1 MFCKAGAVFDDLLA
15 ANRRYASGF
24 AYRGVPPRA
33 AAGFGL
39 ITCMDTRIEP
49 LAAFG
54 LVVGDAKIVRNAGG
68 RVTSDALRSMVLA
81 SSFLGVTA
89 IAVMHHTG
97 CALAG
102 TTDEELLASL
112 PEGQRRHLSGA
123 SLLAMPDPDAALAE
137 DVRRLRACAA
147 MPEGVQFEGWRY
159 DVDTGEVAR
168 LIPAES

>member
-1 MFCKAGAVFDDLLA
+1 VFDNLLA
-15 ANRRYASGF
+15 ANRRYAAGF
-24 AYRGVPPRA
+24 MYKGVPAKA

-54 LVVGDAKIVRNAGG
+54 LAVGDSKIVRNAGG
-68 RVTSDALRSMVLA
+68 RVTSDAMRSMVLA
-81 SSFLGVTA
+81 ASFLGVTG

-112 PEGQRRHLSGA
+112 PETQRRHLTGVQ
-123 SLLAMPDPDAALAE
+123 LLAMPDPDAALAE
-137 DVRRLRACAA
+137 DVAKLRSCAA
-147 MPEGVQFEGWRY
+147 MPAGVQVEGWRY
-159 DVDTGEVAR
+159 DVDTGAVNR
-168 LIPAES
+168 LIPAAS